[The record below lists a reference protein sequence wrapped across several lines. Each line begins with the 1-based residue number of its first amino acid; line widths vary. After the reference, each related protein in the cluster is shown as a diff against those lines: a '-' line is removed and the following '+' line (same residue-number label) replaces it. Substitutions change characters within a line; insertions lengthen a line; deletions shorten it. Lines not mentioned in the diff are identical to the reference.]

1 MSIFKHS
8 FGNAQMPLSV
18 ETENC
23 ICSYSASF
31 HQSLAPGFVGEAL
44 WMGPTAHL
52 HPRNTH
58 PVVEG
63 LSGMC
68 IMPKIKLK

>member
-1 MSIFKHS
+1 MSIVKHS
-8 FGNAQMPLSV
+8 FGNTQMPLSV
-18 ETENC
+18 EIENC

-52 HPRNTH
+52 HPRNTTQ
-58 PVVEG
+58 
-63 LSGMC
+63 LSSRCGGTEWDVHHA
-68 IMPKIKLK
+68 